1 MDKRLFLAFALSG
14 AVVVATP
21 LLFPRAKTA
30 PVPAATSMPATGA
43 DAAPVPSAA
52 GADVPQTTAARPSV
66 ARAADSTAATPAI
79 AAETLTVNTTVSH
92 TSFSTL
98 GAAPID
104 VQVLGYNSLG
114 AGKGVASIHQA
125 REPLL
130 RYRVI
135 SGNDTIDLAKVAFA
149 ATHSVAANGAQTV
162 SFHGTSGTADITL
175 QYAMTKDNYLGTVTA
190 TVTGT
195 ATPAFLLVDLPTGFV
210 SQEGDTAGDMNALAY
225 AVKPQRGNSKGI
237 PFRKLDPGEQRLEA
251 GPMLWAIAKN
261 KYFLVGLLT
270 DEKAPT
276 IAEVKFE
283 GGTRTTKVA
292 TRGIA
297 TAVLPLAKGTTT
309 FDLYAGPQEW
319 QRMRTLGRDFENANP
334 YGGFLQRVV
343 QPFATIVMRSLL
355 WMKRT
360 THLNYGWVLVI
371 FGVAIRLAMWPLNQ
385 KAMRASMK
393 LQRIQPELQA
403 VQAKYKSD
411 PQKQQAEIMKLYSAH
426 GMSPLSPVLGC
437 LPMLLPMPILFALFF
452 VFQNTIEF
460 RGVAF
465 MWLPDISLKDPLY
478 ILPLVM
484 GASMYVLS
492 WMGMRNAPPNPQAKM
507 MAYIMPAMMTFFLI
521 NFASGLNLFCSLLL
535 RWLLILGPPS
545 SPPRRGCRPSAERRS
560 RASEPACRPARGDEL
575 VSPPPPPPAVRA
587 VAAAE
592 ELDAV
597 GDDLDGLALA
607 AAVLRLP
614 LAPVEPAVDRD
625 GAALGEVLRAALGL
639 VAEDGDAEV
648 VRLVGPLPG
657 VAVLAARVDGDPQ
670 AADGRAARRVP
681 ELWVARQVADEH
693 DAIDVGHGLR
703 SFCRGELEATA

>member
-30 PVPAATSMPATGA
+30 PVPAATSQTSQTAQPAAGA
-43 DAAPVPSAA
+43 EAAPVAEA
-52 GADVPQTTAARPSV
+52 QRATAVTPAL
-66 ARAADSTAATPAI
+66 ARAAESTPSVVAV
-79 AAETLTVNTTVSH
+79 AETLTVNTSVSH
-92 TSFSTL
+92 TRFSTL

-135 SGNDTIDLAKVAFA
+135 SGNDTIDLAKVAFT
-149 ATHSVAANGAQTV
+149 ATHSVSPGGGQTV

-225 AVKPQRGNSKGI
+225 AVKPQRGNAKGI
-237 PFRKLDPGEQRLEA
+237 PFRKLDPGEQRLES
-251 GPMLWAIAKN
+251 GPILWTIAKN
-261 KYFLVGLLT
+261 KYFIVGLLT
-270 DEKAPT
+270 SEKAPT

-283 GGTRTTKVA
+283 GGARTTKVA

-297 TAVLPLAKGTTT
+297 TAVLQLAKGTTT
-309 FDLYAGPQEW
+309 FDLYAGPQDW
-319 QRMRTLGRDFENANP
+319 DRMRTLGRDFENANP
-334 YGGFLQRVV
+334 YGGFMQPVV
-343 QPFATIVMRSLL
+343 QPFATIVMRALL

-460 RGVAF
+460 RGVSF

-521 NFASGLNLFCSLLL
+521 NFASGLNLYYT
-535 RWLLILGPPS
+535 IQNI
-545 SPPRRGCRPSAERRS
+545 
-560 RASEPACRPARGDEL
+560 
-575 VSPPPPPPAVRA
+575 
-587 VAAAE
+587 
-592 ELDAV
+592 
-597 GDDLDGLALA
+597 
-607 AAVLRLP
+607 
-614 LAPVEPAVDRD
+614 
-625 GAALGEVLRAALGL
+625 AALPQQWLIANERAKGAK
-639 VAEDGDAEV
+639 
-648 VRLVGPLPG
+648 P
-657 VAVLAARVDGDPQ
+657 
-670 AADGRAARRVP
+670 
-681 ELWVARQVADEH
+681 
-693 DAIDVGHGLR
+693 
-703 SFCRGELEATA
+703 T